1 VTKLL
6 HIPTFA
12 ELSIGQFNQ
21 FTAAARK
28 IPTKKKPKTATG
40 VAELERE
47 VRVLST
53 RADEIAAQI
62 RTLQV
67 EASILAAQRTVVLAK
82 RHKLQREISNIKA
95 RNEHGQ

>member
-1 VTKLL
+1 MTTPLR
-6 HIPTFA
+6 IPTFTDMN
-12 ELSIGQFNQ
+12 IGQFNQ
-21 FTAAARK
+21 FTAATRK
-28 IPTKKKPKTATG
+28 APDKKPPKTATG

-67 EASILAAQRTVVLAK
+67 EASVLAAQRTVVLAK

-95 RNEHGQ
+95 RNKHGQ